1 MTEKIAEEFYLKLKE
16 MKSEELDDDSDLSD
30 YFSDAAR
37 DFLYI
42 YGLAYEQEK
51 ENELKK
57 LRCLVALKEDPA
69 RLFIGDVL
77 FEFPRTRK
85 DFNEIVLSPLGR
97 ARELLKAWNEY
108 LEGRL
113 FNLMD
118 QNIEIYNI
126 VLNMQ
131 KKSDIV
137 DDSELER
144 VKQEYL
150 EWKKWTE
157 NYGWVAV
164 VIERYIN
171 DKLPEDQKKQYD
183 DALPFNYTHNF
194 DIVL

>member
-1 MTEKIAEEFYLKLKE
+1 MTEKIAEEFYMKLRKLKW
-16 MKSEELDDDSDLSD
+16 EEVDDDSNLSD

-37 DFLYI
+37 DFLHT

-51 ENELKK
+51 ERELKEV
-57 LRCLVALKEDPA
+57 RCIAVMKEDPA
-69 RLFIGDVL
+69 RLYIGDVL
-77 FEFPRTRK
+77 FEFPRMRK
-85 DFNEIVLSPLGR
+85 ECNENIFSALGR

-108 LEGRL
+108 LKGRL

-131 KKSDIV
+131 KRSDIF

-144 VKQEYL
+144 VKREYL
-150 EWKKWTE
+150 ELKKWTE
-157 NYGWVAV
+157 NYGWVTV

-171 DKLPEDQKKQYD
+171 DKLPEDQKKQED
-183 DALPFNYTHNF
+183 DALPFSYTHNF